1 VALKIVGLGGSLA
14 TRSQSRAALV
24 TALAGV
30 EAAGA
35 ETALLDLR
43 ELDLP
48 MYNPEAEPTATTLRM
63 IEVLESADGLLWSS
77 PLYQGSISGSFKNA
91 LDWLHLPSGSIYL
104 TDKVIGLISVAG
116 GTQALQAIN
125 TMEFCVRAL
134 RAWAVPLVVP
144 VPQAVRVFDDDGRPT
159 DEAVARQLKM
169 LGSEVVRVAEHFA
182 TEESPNHEEVC
193 ARAAE
198 RLAAAGV
205 SASKQSA

>member
-1 VALKIVGLGGSLA
+1 VPLKIVGLGGSLA
-14 TRSQSRAALV
+14 TRSQSRAALM
-24 TALAGV
+24 TALAGA
-30 EAAGA
+30 EGANA
-35 ETALLDLR
+35 ETELLDLR

-48 MYNPEAEPTATTLRM
+48 TYNPEAEPTATTLRM
-63 IEVLESADGLLWSS
+63 IDVLERADGLLWSS

-91 LDWLHLPSGSIYL
+91 LDWLHLPSGSVYL

-116 GTQALQAIN
+116 GTQGLQAIN

-144 VPQAVRVFDDDGRPT
+144 VPQAARVSDDDGRPG
-159 DEAVARQLKM
+159 DEGVERQLKT

-182 TEESPNHEEVC
+182 TEESPDHAEVC

-198 RLAAAGV
+198 RLAAAGAP
-205 SASKQSA
+205 ASKGSV